1 MRSGV
6 PSISVTD
13 ANVSRARSLKYQRLG
28 ASTAEIL
35 IKDTASAIAASSRFL
50 ALGTHNGMVHILTYE
65 GTRVKSF
72 RPHGASV
79 VDIKICEDEEFVA
92 TASVEGE
99 SRPGGLCL
107 SAEGGLIKGQAES

>member
-1 MRSGV
+1 MGALRSALSADRV
-6 PSISVTD
+6 ISG
-13 ANVSRARSLKYQRLG
+13 RSLKYQRLG

-35 IKDTASAIAASSRFL
+35 IKDTASAVAASSRFL

-79 VDIKICEDEEFVA
+79 VDIKICDDEEFVA

-99 SRPGGLCL
+99 SHAGSPASTPRG
-107 SAEGGLIKGQAES
+107 

>member
-1 MRSGV
+1 
-6 PSISVTD
+6 
-13 ANVSRARSLKYQRLG
+13 
-28 ASTAEIL
+28 
-35 IKDTASAIAASSRFL
+35 
-50 ALGTHNGMVHILTYE
+50 MVHILTYE